1 LIDQNLRCDGC
12 WLRPRKLRIKEP
24 IKVMAR
30 RPVNEES
37 ERAKTKRAHG
47 VVGLAVI
54 VDEFLGQ
61 YVSDRKTRQRSQ
73 RLREKRLGLELL
85 VEVEL

>member
-1 LIDQNLRCDGC
+1 
-12 WLRPRKLRIKEP
+12 
-24 IKVMAR
+24 MAR